1 MQNFF
6 LLAEEPKSI
15 WKTIRSLLTYN
26 ISQDTHKNKKIGM
39 ATYLNFPQGIFIKFL
54 LSSKKQSFNTVSW
67 RKKSFIFSAE
77 EIPPGL
83 QVYTDKGIWRCFLD
97 IQAPF

>member
-39 ATYLNFPQGIFIKFL
+39 ADLFELPSRNLHKISP
-54 LSSKKQSFNTVSW
+54 
-67 RKKSFIFSAE
+67 E
-77 EIPPGL
+77 
-83 QVYTDKGIWRCFLD
+83 
-97 IQAPF
+97 